1 MPYRDDEQQRAY
13 NREWMRM
20 RRTAESGTPGG
31 TPLPAEFRLRTAQD
45 VIDLLSDQI
54 EAVRLENTAGTLER
68 ARTIG
73 FLAGVALKAIEAGNI
88 AARLEA
94 LESVLKAR
102 NAA

>member
-1 MPYRDDEQQRAY
+1 VKVNPEWNPTPSPVFRA
-13 NREWMRM
+13 
-20 RRTAESGTPGG
+20 
-31 TPLPAEFRLRTAQD
+31 AQD

-54 EAVRLENTAGTLER
+54 EAVRLEDTAGTIER

-73 FLAGVALKAIEAGNI
+73 YLAGIALKAIEAGNL

-102 NAA
+102 NMA

>member
-1 MPYRDDEQQRAY
+1 MKVNPEWNLTPSPVFRA
-13 NREWMRM
+13 
-20 RRTAESGTPGG
+20 
-31 TPLPAEFRLRTAQD
+31 AQD

-54 EAVRLENTAGTLER
+54 EAVRLEDTAGTLER

-73 FLAGVALKAIEAGNI
+73 FLAGIALKAIEAGNL

-102 NAA
+102 NMA

>member
-1 MPYRDDEQQRAY
+1 MPYRDGEQQRAY

-20 RRTAESGTPGG
+20 HRTAESGTPGG
-31 TPLPAEFRLRTAQD
+31 TSLPAPFRLQKARD

-54 EAVRLENTAGTLER
+54 EAVRREDTAGTLER

-73 FLAGVALKAIEAGNI
+73 FLAGIALKAIEAGNI

-94 LESVLKAR
+94 LEAVLKAR
-102 NAA
+102 ELA